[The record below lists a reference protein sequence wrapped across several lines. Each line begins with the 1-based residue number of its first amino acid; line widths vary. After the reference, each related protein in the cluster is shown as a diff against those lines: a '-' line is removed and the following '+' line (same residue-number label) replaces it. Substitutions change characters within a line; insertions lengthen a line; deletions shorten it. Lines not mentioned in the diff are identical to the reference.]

1 METNTE
7 SQAKQ
12 EDSGLCFKQKNKMK
26 LQEKQKSNKMTVSNL
41 PGTEF
46 KAIIIKMLTELSRI
60 REENRTSTKY

>member
-1 METNTE
+1 
-7 SQAKQ
+7 
-12 EDSGLCFKQKNKMK
+12 MK
-26 LQEKQKSNKMTVSNL
+26 LQEKQKSNEMTVSNL